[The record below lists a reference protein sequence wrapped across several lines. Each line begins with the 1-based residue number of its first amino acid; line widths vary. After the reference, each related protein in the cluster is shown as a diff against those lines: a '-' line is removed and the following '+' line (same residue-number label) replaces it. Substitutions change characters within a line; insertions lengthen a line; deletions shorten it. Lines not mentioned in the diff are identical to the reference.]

1 MTAPESAS
9 RKPKQLDAGGFQ
21 PEISSFRL
29 HLAAE
34 GKAAKTVRTYTEAV
48 QWFAGEYLLMQAGG
62 GAWEQVTRQD
72 VQQWIVWLLD
82 CYSSAYASNQYRA
95 LQQFFRWLAGEEEIP
110 TPWPGLKPPHVP
122 EKPVPIFGDHD
133 LASIERACAG
143 RTFAQRRDAALI
155 AVFRATDAACRSWP
169 ESGTT
174 PATRG
179 AATWTCGTGRSPCRA
194 RAARPGPSRSASTL
208 PGAWTGTSASAPGTP
223 RGTGRS
229 CGSGSATGGR

>member
-29 HLAAE
+29 HLTAE

-110 TPWPGLKPPHVP
+110 DPM
-122 EKPVPIFGDHD
+122 
-133 LASIERACAG
+133 AG
-143 RTFAQRRDAALI
+143 AEA
-155 AVFRATDAACRSWP
+155 
-169 ESGTT
+169 
-174 PATRG
+174 
-179 AATWTCGTGRSPCRA
+179 
-194 RAARPGPSRSASTL
+194 AARPGKARPDFR
-208 PGAWTGTSASAPGTP
+208 
-223 RGTGRS
+223 
-229 CGSGSATGGR
+229 